1 MVDVGAPL
9 LGTVADGCEVAV
21 VVEELLE
28 AFEAVF
34 LVRLVGVEDQL
45 LFGPVLE
52 VFAGGEEEAA
62 AVIGAVLDR

>member
-9 LGTVADGCEVAV
+9 LGTVADGCEVAF

-34 LVRLVGVEDQL
+34 LVRLIGVEDQL

-52 VFAGGEEEAA
+52 VFAGG
-62 AVIGAVLDR
+62 